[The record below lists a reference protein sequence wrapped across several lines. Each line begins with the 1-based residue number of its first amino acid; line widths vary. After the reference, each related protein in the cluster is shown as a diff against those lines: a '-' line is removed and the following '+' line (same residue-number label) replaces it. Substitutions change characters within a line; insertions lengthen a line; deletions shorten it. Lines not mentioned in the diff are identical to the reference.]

1 LPTSSL
7 QRPANALTL
16 ENRHT
21 GELLSLRRFI
31 RDGQPCLALWGT
43 LPPHRAGPP
52 LHVHHQETEA
62 GRVIAGTLSALLDG
76 RRMQVAAGNAATFP
90 VGSVHRWWNDG
101 EDLLV
106 FAGEVGPV
114 ADLDRYLQAVF
125 DVLNS
130 GPADRPPLFYMA
142 HVAWRHRR
150 TQCVLFMPRPV
161 QAVVLPLIVLVGTV
175 LGRYRGTD
183 WPGSPARCTA
193 APVADNETGAAA
205 PLPS

>member
-1 LPTSSL
+1 
-7 QRPANALTL
+7 
-16 ENRHT
+16 
-21 GELLSLRRFI
+21 
-31 RDGQPCLALWGT
+31 
-43 LPPHRAGPP
+43 
-52 LHVHHQETEA
+52 
-62 GRVIAGTLSALLDG
+62 
-76 RRMQVAAGNAATFP
+76 MQVAAGNAATFP

-150 TQCVLFMPRPV
+150 TQTVLFMPRPL
-161 QAVVLPLIVLVGTV
+161 QMIVLPLIVLAGTI
-175 LGRYRGTD
+175 LGRYRGAD
-183 WPGSPARCTA
+183 WPGSAARVREV
-193 APVADNETGAAA
+193 PFVAEEDV
-205 PLPS
+205 